1 VTTATIAVV
10 VGLLGVGLAVSQLL
24 RLRTW
29 LSRPQAEEPTETDPA
44 DPPA

>member
-1 VTTATIAVV
+1 MTVTIAVV

-29 LSRPQAEEPTETDPA
+29 LGRPQADEPPETTPGDRMA
-44 DPPA
+44 